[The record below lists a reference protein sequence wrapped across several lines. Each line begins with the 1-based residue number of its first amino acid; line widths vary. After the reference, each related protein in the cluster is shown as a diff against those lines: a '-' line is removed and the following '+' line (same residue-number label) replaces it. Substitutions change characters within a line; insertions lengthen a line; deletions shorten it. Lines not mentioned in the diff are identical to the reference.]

1 MWSKFSIL
9 ITTYNRL
16 EELKYTL
23 KSLESFLK
31 DGIKIIICDDAS
43 TDNTSLF
50 IQEKYP
56 EIQLLVNPVN
66 KGLIYSRNL
75 LMTQVQ
81 TPYAISLDDDA
92 CFLSSDPLERIV
104 EYFEEKQKCGVIA
117 FRIYWGKEKPL
128 DIFSEEESEHVKSF
142 VGCGHAWRMQA
153 WKEIP
158 NYPDWYRFYGE
169 ENFAALQLLKKRWE
183 VHYLPSVLVHH
194 RVDNK
199 ARKKDADYYLRAR
212 RSLRADWYNYFTFYP
227 QIKLVRLFLYSIKM
241 QLLKAKKT
249 KDIKVVKNLLIA
261 LGDIVLN
268 LSRLKKNRNSL
279 TISEYSEWK
288 ELPDPRIYWEPKKLP

>member
-31 DGIKIIICDDAS
+31 DGIQIIICDDAS

-104 EYFEEKQKCGVIA
+104 EYFEEKQNCGVIA

-128 DIFSEEESEHVKSF
+128 NNFSEGDPEPVKSF
-142 VGCGHAWRMQA
+142 VGCGHVWRMQA
-153 WKEIP
+153 WNEIP

-169 ENFAALQLLKKRWE
+169 ENFAALELFKAGWE

-212 RSLRADWYNYFTFYP
+212 RSLRADWYNYYIFYP
-227 QIKLVRLFLYSIKM
+227 KRKLVRLFLYSIKA
-241 QLLKAKKT
+241 QVLKAKKR
-249 KDIKVVKNLLIA
+249 KDIKVLKNLFLA
-261 LGDIVLN
+261 LGDIAVN

-279 TISEYSEWK
+279 TITKYNEWK
-288 ELPDPRIYWEPKKLP
+288 ELPDARIYWKSN